1 MWEPPAQKQQPNVV
15 WMERGAQHG
24 NQAVYISVAG
34 GRAGVCRYMSAGQE
48 GVGTTEAQ
56 WTGLGQLLLVLA
68 TTVADSRHAI

>member
-48 GVGTTEAQ
+48 S
-56 WTGLGQLLLVLA
+56 GLLKHSGLDLV
-68 TTVADSRHAI
+68 SCC